1 MSRGFVKE
9 DDQEEAPFIPP
20 RAPLPDGAI
29 NYVTPRGLQLLLD
42 EKEALE
48 RSYALVQGSE
58 MERRREHAIIDGK
71 LALLN
76 ERIGSARPL
85 EPATAPDE
93 VRFGTTV
100 AFTYMNG
107 PQKGTGRSFTIV
119 GVDEANVQELR
130 IAFTAPIAR
139 ALTGKRVGEVA
150 LFQLGA
156 TAQELRVDS
165 IR

>member
-20 RAPLPDGAI
+20 RAPLPEGAI
-29 NYVTPRGLQLLLD
+29 NYVTPRGLQLLVD
-42 EKEALE
+42 EKAALE
-48 RSYALVQGSE
+48 RAFALVQGND
-58 MERRREHAIIDGK
+58 MERRREHAVLEGK

-76 ERIGSARPL
+76 ERIGNARPVD
-85 EPATAPDE
+85 PVAAPDE

-100 AFTYMNG
+100 TFHYLNG
-107 PQKGTGRSFTIV
+107 PQQGTTRSFTIV
-119 GVDEANVQELR
+119 GVDEANVQEGR

-150 LFQLGA
+150 QFSMGA
-156 TAQELRVDS
+156 TAQELRVES

>member
-29 NYVTPRGLQLLLD
+29 NYVTPRGLQQLLN
-42 EKEALE
+42 EKETLE
-48 RSYALVQGSE
+48 RSYANVEGND
-58 MERRREHAIIDGK
+58 MERRREHSVIEGK

-76 ERIGSARPL
+76 ERIGSARPV
-85 EPATAPDE
+85 EPVTAPDE

-100 AFTYMNG
+100 GFTYMNG
-107 PQKGTGRSFTIV
+107 PQKGTSRSFTIV

-139 ALTGKRVGEVA
+139 ALTGKRVGDVA

-156 TAQELRVDS
+156 KTQELRVDS